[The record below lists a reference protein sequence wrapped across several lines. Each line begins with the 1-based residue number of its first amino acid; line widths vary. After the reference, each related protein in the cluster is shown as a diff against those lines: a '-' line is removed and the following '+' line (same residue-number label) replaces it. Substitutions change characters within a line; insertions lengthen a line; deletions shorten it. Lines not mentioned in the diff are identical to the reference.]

1 MTETSENAQAQPQ
14 PSMTSTTECATELL
28 SAADA
33 LHTELLAQCEKL
45 MGACEGTKAAAR
57 LERIAPLVEAYE
69 AARWPL

>member
-1 MTETSENAQAQPQ
+1 MTETNGNAPAQQ
-14 PSMTSTTECATELL
+14 QLSMTSMTECATELL

-33 LHTELLAQCEKL
+33 LHTELLAQCERL
-45 MGACEGTKAAAR
+45 MGACEGTKAAAK